1 MNTEI
6 TFDERKQ
13 GQAIAYSGNA
23 SEVSDGCQ
31 VDLEHNGM
39 KITAK
44 VVKTLDGQPWVGKV
58 TALLQA
64 DAAKPGDLQIGS
76 TIHFQE
82 RNIFSCAA

>member
-6 TFDERKQ
+6 TFDERNK

-31 VDLEHNGM
+31 VDLERNGM

-44 VVKTLDGQPWVGKV
+44 VVKTDGQPWVGEV
-58 TALLQA
+58 TVLPET
-64 DAAKPGDLQIGS
+64 DSAKLGGLQIGS

-82 RNIFSCAA
+82 QNIFSCAA

>member
-6 TFDERKQ
+6 TFDERNQ

-44 VVKTLDGQPWVGKV
+44 VVKTDGQPWVGEV
-58 TALLQA
+58 TALPET
-64 DAAKPGDLQIGS
+64 DAAKLGGLQIGA

-82 RNIFSCAA
+82 QNIFSCAA

>member
-6 TFDERKQ
+6 TFDERNK

-44 VVKTLDGQPWVGKV
+44 VVKTNGQPWVGEV
-58 TALLQA
+58 DHASDHSPIA
-64 DAAKPGDLQIGS
+64 DDGVIG
-76 TIHFQE
+76 
-82 RNIFSCAA
+82 

>member
-6 TFDERKQ
+6 TFDERNK
-13 GQAIAYSGNA
+13 GQAIAYSGNT

-44 VVKTLDGQPWVGKV
+44 VVKILDGQPWVGEV
-58 TALLQA
+58 TALPKA
-64 DAAKPGDLQIGS
+64 DAAKLGGLQIGS

-82 RNIFSCAA
+82 QNIFSCAA